1 MKEFYLAVKALFMA
15 APATKRMNEAQWRF
29 YRWLL
34 VLIHDAEQVARCERL
49 TGLPAYHDAITGDL
63 LWSI

>member
-1 MKEFYLAVKALFMA
+1 MKDFHLAAKALFMA
-15 APATKRMNEAQWRF
+15 APASKRMNEAQWRF

-34 VLIHDAEQVARCERL
+34 MLIHDADQVARDERL
-49 TGLPAYHDAITGDL
+49 TGLSAYHDAITGDL